1 MSEEI
6 EKLIKIQG
14 IINKNKYHLAIRTD
28 LEKEAEWRLY
38 QVFTDYKEY
47 MNSNNTAILSS
58 QVDTIEDLITYLEK
72 HSGILVRY

>member
-1 MSEEI
+1 MSDEI
-6 EKLIKIQG
+6 ERLIKIQG

-38 QVFTDYKEY
+38 QMFVDYKEY
-47 MNSNNTAILSS
+47 MNAGNTAILNS

-72 HSGILVRY
+72 HNGILVRY